1 MSATTIV
8 SAVSAVSSV
17 FPWQSTSETP
27 YEDARFL
34 HQYSQSSVCNLA
46 HHLAAV
52 RVAKALNRPSAVI
65 SVLES
70 FIAEDAERLKL
81 RVMTYWA
88 KFSREDAD
96 EMAVRS

>member
-8 SAVSAVSSV
+8 PAVSSV
-17 FPWQSTSETP
+17 FPWQPQSKTP
-27 YEDARFL
+27 FEDARFL
-34 HQYSQSSVCNLA
+34 ERYSRSTVCNLA

-52 RVAKALNRPSAVI
+52 RVAKALNRPFAVI

-70 FIAEDAERLKL
+70 FIADDAERLKL
-81 RVMTYWA
+81 RVMTHWA